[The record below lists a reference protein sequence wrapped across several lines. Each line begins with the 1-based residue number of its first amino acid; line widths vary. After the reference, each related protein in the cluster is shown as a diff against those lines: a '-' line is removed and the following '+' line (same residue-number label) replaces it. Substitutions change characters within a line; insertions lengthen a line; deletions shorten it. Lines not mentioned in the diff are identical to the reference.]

1 MCLQFFFVKS
11 EQVSALKIQ
20 SARVSNTVNTK
31 RTNFQENWKIATFC
45 INNWQKKSRR
55 GFLVTTLIDSKREL
69 MLLPCFT
76 LILMHLHFHEI
87 ILFSIH
93 SVMYENQKNLVKT
106 QVCMNQNATSG
117 KSLTHCG
124 SGLAALGLGC
134 IRPTMMTVKR
144 PQQTLFPSL
153 ILYTQWGKKNLRIKF
168 K

>member
-1 MCLQFFFVKS
+1 M
-11 EQVSALKIQ
+11 A
-20 SARVSNTVNTK
+20 
-31 RTNFQENWKIATFC
+31 
-45 INNWQKKSRR
+45 KKSRR

-124 SGLAALGLGC
+124 SGLAALGALDQQWWRSKDPSRLSFLLLFY
-134 IRPTMMTVKR
+134 IHNEAKKIWESNLNSLRPLWFKRYFWLLYFVK
-144 PQQTLFPSL
+144 L
-153 ILYTQWGKKNLRIKF
+153 
-168 K
+168 